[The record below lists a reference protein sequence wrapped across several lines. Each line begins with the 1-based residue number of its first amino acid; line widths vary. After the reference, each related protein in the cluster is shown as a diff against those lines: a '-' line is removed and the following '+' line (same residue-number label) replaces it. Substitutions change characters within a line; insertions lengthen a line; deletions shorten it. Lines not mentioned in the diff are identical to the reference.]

1 MGPPKQLHVDSSK
14 SYERELTQLEEKQI
28 ESTKMEKV
36 FRIEPAS
43 IETVSPPQSPTRLKP
58 IPAP

>member
-1 MGPPKQLHVDSSK
+1 MGPPKHSSK
-14 SYERELTQLEEKQI
+14 SYERQSTQLEEKQI

-43 IETVSPPQSPTRLKP
+43 IATVFPPQSPTPKANTRT
-58 IPAP
+58 AF